1 MVAVGRKYV
10 FDFDSTLTRVEALD
24 VLAEIT
30 LNGRS
35 DKEDIIREIQRITN
49 LGIDGDI
56 SFTQSL
62 EKRINLLNAHRD
74 DLENLVQ
81 LLRQK
86 ISKSIASNKEFFH
99 NYSDDIYVISCGFK
113 EFIDPIV
120 AEYNIP
126 ADRVYANTFRFD
138 ENGRIIGFDEEN
150 VLASHNGKIACLKNL
165 DLQGE
170 VQVIGDGYSDYVMRE
185 AGIADKF
192 FAYTE
197 NVHREKAARNA
208 DYITPNLDEFLFVN
222 NLPRKISYPKNRI
235 KILLLE
241 NVHQNAFDTLSEEG
255 FSVELLKHSLTEEE
269 LIEKIKGVHVLGIR
283 SKTQVTKNVL
293 AAADKLMVVGAF
305 CIGTTQIDLEA
316 CKKKGVVVFNAPYS
330 NTRSVVELAIG
341 EIIMLM
347 RSIFPRSTEIH
358 AGQWNKT
365 AANSKEVR
373 GKNLGIVGYGNIGK
387 QLSVLA
393 EALGMRVYYYDVG
406 DQLALGNATKCSTLE
421 DLLNVSDV
429 VTLHIDDNKANKN
442 FIGEREIN
450 QMKDGAL
457 FINLSRGFV
466 VDIEALANALKSGK
480 IAGAAIDVF
489 PEEPRSNGEFLT
501 ELKGLENVILTP
513 HIGGSTEEAQRDIA
527 DFVPN
532 KIMDYINSGNT
543 VDAVNFPNIRLPKQN
558 NAHRFLHIH
567 KNVPGVMAKI
577 NEVLARFD
585 MNISGQYLSTDNEVG
600 YVISDLDKEY
610 NKDVLKALKKID
622 NTIKFRVLY

>member
-30 LNGRS
+30 LNGRA
-35 DKEDIIREIQRITN
+35 DKDDIIREIQKITN

-62 EKRINLLNAHRD
+62 EKRINLLNAHKD

-86 ISKSIASNKEFFH
+86 ISKSIESNKEFFH

-138 ENGRIIGFDEEN
+138 ENGKIIGFDEAN

-222 NLPRKISYPKNRI
+222 KLPRKISYPKNRI

-255 FSVELLKHSLTEEE
+255 FSVELLKH
-269 LIEKIKGVHVLGIR
+269 
-283 SKTQVTKNVL
+283 
-293 AAADKLMVVGAF
+293 
-305 CIGTTQIDLEA
+305 
-316 CKKKGVVVFNAPYS
+316 
-330 NTRSVVELAIG
+330 
-341 EIIMLM
+341 
-347 RSIFPRSTEIH
+347 
-358 AGQWNKT
+358 
-365 AANSKEVR
+365 
-373 GKNLGIVGYGNIGK
+373 
-387 QLSVLA
+387 
-393 EALGMRVYYYDVG
+393 
-406 DQLALGNATKCSTLE
+406 
-421 DLLNVSDV
+421 
-429 VTLHIDDNKANKN
+429 
-442 FIGEREIN
+442 
-450 QMKDGAL
+450 
-457 FINLSRGFV
+457 
-466 VDIEALANALKSGK
+466 
-480 IAGAAIDVF
+480 
-489 PEEPRSNGEFLT
+489 
-501 ELKGLENVILTP
+501 
-513 HIGGSTEEAQRDIA
+513 
-527 DFVPN
+527 
-532 KIMDYINSGNT
+532 
-543 VDAVNFPNIRLPKQN
+543 
-558 NAHRFLHIH
+558 
-567 KNVPGVMAKI
+567 
-577 NEVLARFD
+577 
-585 MNISGQYLSTDNEVG
+585 
-600 YVISDLDKEY
+600 
-610 NKDVLKALKKID
+610 
-622 NTIKFRVLY
+622 